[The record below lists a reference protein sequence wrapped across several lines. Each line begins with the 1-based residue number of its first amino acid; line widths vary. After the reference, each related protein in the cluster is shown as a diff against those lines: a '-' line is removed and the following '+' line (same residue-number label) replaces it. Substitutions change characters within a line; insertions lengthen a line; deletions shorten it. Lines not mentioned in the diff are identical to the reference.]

1 MTAPRGQRG
10 VALITALLAVALVT
24 VLAVELVS
32 RQHMDIRRTQN
43 LLARDQAYAY
53 ARGVEEWAIA
63 MLVEDR
69 RQNDHAVD
77 HLNEPWAQAIT
88 PPPFEGA
95 TMRLRLE
102 DLQGRFN
109 INTLVTGPGEDDE
122 TAGEQLTALLL
133 ALEIEPPLVQAA
145 ADWIDVAPEVRFPDG
160 AGDDW
165 YSRLDPPYRV
175 ANRPMASASEL
186 RLVREVDDAQWRRM
200 APYVTALP
208 EATPINVNTAPPPVL
223 QAVAPGL
230 SADAAEDLAADRP
243 EDGWESVDAFLAHPA
258 VAGAALEPGHLSVG
272 SNYFLLRS
280 EISLGRVTIRT
291 ESVVYRQGETG
302 GAVIMRRQGFFD

>member
-1 MTAPRGQRG
+1 MTAPQRQRG

-24 VLAVELVS
+24 ILAVELVS
-32 RQHMDIRRTQN
+32 RQHLDIRRTQN
-43 LLARDQAYAY
+43 LLARDQATVY

-69 RQNDHAVD
+69 QQNDEAVD

-95 TMRLRLE
+95 TMQLRLE

-109 INTLVTGPGEDDE
+109 LNNLVTGPGEDDPAA
-122 TAGEQLTALLL
+122 TDQLAALMLG
-133 ALEIEPPLVQAA
+133 LEIEPAFLQALT
-145 ADWIDVAPEVRFPDG
+145 DWIDVAPDVRFPDG

-175 ANRPMASASEL
+175 ANRPMTSASEL
-186 RLVREVDDAQWRRM
+186 RLVRAVDDADWRRM

-208 EATPINVNTAPPPVL
+208 EATPINVNTAPAPVL
-223 QAVAPGL
+223 QAIAPGL

-258 VAGAALEPGHLSVG
+258 LAGNDIAAERLGVG

-280 EISLGRVTIRT
+280 EIALGRVTVRS
-291 ESVVYRQGETG
+291 ESIIYRQGETG
-302 GAVIMRRQGFFD
+302 GGVLLRRQGFFD